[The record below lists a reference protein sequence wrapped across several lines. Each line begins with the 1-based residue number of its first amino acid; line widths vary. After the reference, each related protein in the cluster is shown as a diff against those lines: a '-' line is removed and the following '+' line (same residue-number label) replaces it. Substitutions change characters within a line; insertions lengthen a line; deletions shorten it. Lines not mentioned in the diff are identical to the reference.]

1 VKLKRRVNCANLA
14 SFYTNF
20 IFIIRDTIILVNF
33 EWSVI
38 MTNRERENATLS
50 FKKPEF
56 RGSVEETFYPWTLTV
71 ENFAKEGLP
80 KTITSKILDIV
91 TESNSNE
98 DALEKYLNVAWGEGI
113 LNFENYFG
121 FDAVRRINF
130 TLPFRRFE
138 DKIIEETADFLIKI
152 DSTGRQIKY
161 YKKTGLVEEYKQ
173 VITCEDDWQKLKAH
187 GDRELAEHFTD
198 EKIEKVYGS
207 LRQGHQKGDYSIRLS
222 LEGFFWTARELLGIE
237 PHMFAFYDYPEM
249 LHDINEYI
257 LKVYLEELTKILDI
271 IPADVVYIMEDLSGK
286 TGSMISPELFDEF
299 VGSYYK
305 RLIPALKSKG
315 VGHIFVDTDGDFKKL
330 IPNFIDAGV
339 EGFLPM
345 DVNAGMDIVAVRKD
359 YPNLKFIGAFNK
371 LSIAQGKEAIDKEF
385 QRILP
390 VIRQGGYIP
399 GSDHQVA
406 PSTSIEDY
414 KYYISKLKEIM
425 KEAGKDL

>member
-1 VKLKRRVNCANLA
+1 
-14 SFYTNF
+14 
-20 IFIIRDTIILVNF
+20 
-33 EWSVI
+33 
-38 MTNRERENATLS
+38 MTNREREHATLS
-50 FKKPEF
+50 FKKPEC
-56 RGSVEETFYPWTLTV
+56 RGSVEETFFPWTLTV
-71 ENFAKEGLP
+71 ESFAKEGLP
-80 KTITSKILDIV
+80 ETITSKILDIV
-91 TESNSNE
+91 NDSNSNE

-113 LNFENYFG
+113 LNFEKYFG
-121 FDAVRRINF
+121 FDSVRRISF
-130 TLPFRRFE
+130 TLPFRRFDE
-138 DKIIEETADFLIKI
+138 KIIEETAEFVIKI
-152 DSTGRQIKY
+152 DRTGRQIKH
-161 YKKTGLVEEYKQ
+161 YKETGHEEEYKQ
-173 VITCEDDWQKLKAH
+173 VITCEEDWKKLKDH

-198 EKIEKVYGS
+198 EKIEKAYGS
-207 LRQGHQKGDYSIRLS
+207 LRQGHQKGDYSIRLN

-257 LKVYLEELTKILDI
+257 LKVYLEKLTKVLDI

-286 TGSMISPELFDEF
+286 TGPMISPKLFDEF

-315 VGHIFVDTDGDFKKL
+315 VGHVFVDTDGDFKKL
-330 IPNFIDAGV
+330 IPNFIAAGV

-345 DVNAGMDIVAVRKD
+345 DVNAGMDIVAVRKE

-371 LSIAQGKEAIDKEF
+371 LFIAQGKEAIDKEF
-385 QRILP
+385 ERILP

-414 KYYISKLKEIM
+414 KYYISKLKETM